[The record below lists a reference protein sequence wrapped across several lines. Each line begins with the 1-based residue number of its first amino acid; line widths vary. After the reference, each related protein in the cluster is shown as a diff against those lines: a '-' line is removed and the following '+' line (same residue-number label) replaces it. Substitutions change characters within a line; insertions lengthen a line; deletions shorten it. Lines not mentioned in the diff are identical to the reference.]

1 MTPIYAFTFLI
12 IVFAVG
18 DIIAEKTKAIVSTV
32 LVVIV
37 LLLVSFWLGLPAGI
51 IEDSQIRGI
60 GMVLISILIVGI
72 GSNIDIKKL
81 LSQWK
86 TCIIALTGAI
96 AGVVVIMFIGQ
107 FILGR
112 AMAFVAAPIFSGT
125 QVAILILID
134 ALTENDMAYLIPFIL
149 LVFVTDNIFGIP
161 IASWVLKKEARLFIK
176 DKEAVKK
183 YAKMTM
189 DDDEGTKRLINVPTF
204 LKKPSGIFTRIAIVA
219 CISFFLSDLTGGR
232 IHFFVMCLIMGVI
245 FTEIG
250 FLEKQSL
257 IKTQSYSFV
266 VFATTV
272 VIFGTLSDTTPQMFF
287 SLIIPLL
294 IAIGLGFIGVL
305 IASAIISKA
314 LKVSPWMGIAM
325 GVACSFGMP
334 TTFLIPKEVAEAI
347 GEDDEQKAAIENYMM
362 PNMVTAGFVSVT
374 IASVFIAQIAVLLL
388 FG

>member
-12 IVFAVG
+12 IVFALG

-37 LLLVSFWLGLPAGI
+37 LLLISFWLGLPAGI

-81 LSQWK
+81 ISQWK
-86 TCIIALTGAI
+86 TCIIALVGAI
-96 AGVVVIMFIGQ
+96 AGVVIIMFIGQ
-107 FILGR
+107 FVLGR
-112 AMAFVAAPIFSGT
+112 EMAFVAGPIFSGT

-134 ALTENDMAYLIPFIL
+134 ALTANEMTYLIPFIL

-161 IASWVLKKEARLFIK
+161 IASWVLKKEARIFIK

-189 DDDEGTKRLINVPTF
+189 DDDENTKRLINVPTF

-219 CISFFLSDLTGGR
+219 CISFFLSELTGGR
-232 IHFFVMCLIMGVI
+232 VHFFVMCLIMGVI
-245 FTEIG
+245 FTELG

-294 IAIGLGFIGVL
+294 ITIGLGFIGVL
-305 IASAIISKA
+305 IASVFISKA

-347 GEDDEQKAAIENYMM
+347 GETDEEKAAIENYMT
-362 PNMVTAGFVSVT
+362 PNMVTAGFVCVT
-374 IASVFIAQIAVLLL
+374 IASVFIAQAAVLLL

>member
-12 IVFAVG
+12 IVFALG

-37 LLLVSFWLGLPAGI
+37 LLLISFWLGLPAGI

-86 TCIIALTGAI
+86 TCIIALVGAI
-96 AGVVVIMFIGQ
+96 AGVIVIMFVGQ
-107 FILGR
+107 FIIGR
-112 AMAFVAAPIFSGT
+112 EMAFVAGPIFSGT

-134 ALTENDMAYLIPFIL
+134 ALTENEMTYLIPFIL
-149 LVFVTDNIFGIP
+149 LVFVTDNLFGIP
-161 IASWVLKKEARLFIK
+161 IASWVLKKEARLFVK
-176 DKEAVKK
+176 DKEAIKK
-183 YAKMTM
+183 YAKMTL
-189 DDDEGTKRLINVPTF
+189 DDDPNTKRLINVPAF

-219 CISFFLSDLTGGR
+219 CISFFLSGLTGDR
-232 IHFFVMCLIMGVI
+232 IHFFVMCLIMGVV
-245 FTEIG
+245 FTELG

-257 IKTQSYSFV
+257 MKTQSYSFV

-287 SLIIPLL
+287 SLIVPLL
-294 IAIGLGFIGVL
+294 ITIGLGFIGVL
-305 IASAIISKA
+305 VASVIISKA

-334 TTFLIPKEVAEAI
+334 TTFLIPKEVAGAI
-347 GEDDEQKAAIENYMM
+347 GETDEEKAAIENYMM

-374 IASVFIAQIAVLLL
+374 IASVFIAQVAVLLL